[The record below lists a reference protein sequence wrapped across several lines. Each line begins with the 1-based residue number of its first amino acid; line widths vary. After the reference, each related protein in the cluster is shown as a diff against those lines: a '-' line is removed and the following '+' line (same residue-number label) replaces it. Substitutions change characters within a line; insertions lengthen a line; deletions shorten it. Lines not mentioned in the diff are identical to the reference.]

1 MTSWQL
7 QTAKAN
13 LSEVVRAACLSGPQ
27 QITVRGKAAA
37 VVLSRDEYDRLHR
50 RPQKLGE
57 FLKKSPLAGVRLKLT
72 RSRDAFRGV
81 SL

>member
-7 QTAKAN
+7 QSAKAN
-13 LSEVVRAACLSGPQ
+13 LSAVVRAACLSGPQ
-27 QITVRGKAAA
+27 EITVRGKSAA
-37 VVLSRDEYDRLHR
+37 VVLSRAEYDRLHR

-72 RSRDAFRGV
+72 RSRDSVRSV
-81 SL
+81 HL